1 MLQVVPLAIA
11 ITTLGMLEERVET
24 RDVLLVIHF
33 LHPCIPKSA
42 SPAGEGGDPFPG

>member
-1 MLQVVPLAIA
+1 MA

-24 RDVLLVIHF
+24 RDVLLVMHF